1 MNSKTIDEVPLP
13 STSATTLSASGKDF
27 RLVGQ
32 YDAAHDTI
40 QFLRYGDELGSKKE
54 GAKQF
59 FDAAPRHQFGDT
71 KHHFV
76 NYTAVATSRFRE
88 YFDPTAD
95 LDFTRSSEPVP
106 VHVPAS
112 ARPLAPLVR
121 YVIPT
126 FGWQREASTNVK
138 RSIRF
143 GGGLRVYLDRPWYSS
158 GADERLAVVT
168 APNGL
173 NLTDD
178 VREEWKALITQWG
191 QDPIWK
197 TAPLPAGSGAVEFP
211 RRGQS
216 RVRSCR
222 LDERQAAVAGGG
234 PGNVDVAAFKVDY
247 DEARK
252 MWYCDLT
259 VDVPNPTYGAFIR
272 LALARYQPYALKAG
286 EAFTRGA
293 RRFRAAH
300 ARSRGSCV
308 SRSLRTANAACD
320 CFRRCPART
329 GAVLAGRAATAGCC
343 APADQDQRA
352 GGKAPDGFRWQ
363 PRLGSTRC
371 RPKRR

>member
-1 MNSKTIDEVPLP
+1 MK
-13 STSATTLSASGKDF
+13 
-27 RLVGQ
+27 
-32 YDAAHDTI
+32 
-40 QFLRYGDELGSKKE
+40 
-54 GAKQF
+54 
-59 FDAAPRHQFGDT
+59 
-71 KHHFV
+71 
-76 NYTAVATSRFRE
+76 YTAVATLRFRE
-88 YFDPTAD
+88 YFDATG

-168 APNGL
+168 APSGL
-173 NLTDD
+173 TLTND

-197 TAPLPAGSGAVEFP
+197 TASLPEAPAPWNFPDAVNREFDLK
-211 RRGQS
+211 
-216 RVRSCR
+216 

-234 PGNVDVAAFKVDY
+234 PGNVDIAAFKVDY

-259 VDVPNPTYGAFIR
+259 VDAPNPTYGAFIR
-272 LALARYQPYALKAG
+272 LALARYQPYAIKDVKLSRVVLADFA
-286 EAFTRGA
+286 E
-293 RRFRAAH
+293 AAH
-300 ARSRGSCV
+300 ARSRCSCV
-308 SRSLRTANAACD
+308 GRSLRTANAAGH
-320 CFRRCPART
+320 CFRRCPC
-329 GAVLAGRAATAGCC
+329 AA
-343 APADQDQRA
+343 
-352 GGKAPDGFRWQ
+352 
-363 PRLGSTRC
+363 PRLCWRSNRNRWGLCTCLPEST
-371 RPKRR
+371 